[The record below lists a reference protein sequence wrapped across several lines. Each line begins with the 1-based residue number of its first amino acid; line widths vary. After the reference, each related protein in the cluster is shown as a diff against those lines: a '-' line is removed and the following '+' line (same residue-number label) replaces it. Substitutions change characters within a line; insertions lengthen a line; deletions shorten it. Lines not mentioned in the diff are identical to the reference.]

1 MNYAIIRYIIG
12 RVLCFEAAFMILP
25 CITAVIYQE
34 KSGWSFVIS
43 GLLCVLLGLLLSRK
57 KPANTVFYTRE
68 GFVTVAL
75 SWIALSIMGALPF
88 MISGSITNP
97 FDALFETVSGFTTTG
112 ASILKDVEILPKC
125 ILFWRSFTHWIGGMG
140 VLVFLLSFL
149 HVKGSGSYMNL
160 MKAESPGP
168 SVSKLMPT
176 VQSTAKM
183 LYVIYFTMTV
193 VEIIFLLVGGM
204 PLLDALTITFGCAG
218 TGGFGVRND
227 SMASYSV
234 YCQVVVTVSVILFG
248 VNFNAYYLILRKK
261 FRQAF
266 SIEEIR
272 WYLGII
278 AVSTIVIT
286 VLVRDMYSGLGEAF
300 QQSAFQVASII
311 TTTGYATTDFN
322 LWPQVARTI
331 LVLLMLVG
339 SCAGST
345 GGGFKVSRLVILL
358 KTIRKELHTL
368 LHPRSVKK
376 LKMDGH
382 VLEHEV
388 VRSINVFLIAYVL
401 IFAFSVLAIGFDN
414 LDLTT
419 NFTAV
424 ATTLNNV
431 GPGLE
436 KVGPTENFSIF
447 SNFSTLILTFDMLI
461 GRLEIYPILLL
472 FVRDTWKKH

>member
-12 RVLCFEAAFMILP
+12 RVLYFEAAFMILP

-57 KPANTVFYTRE
+57 KPPNTVFYTRE

-204 PLLDALTITFGCAG
+204 PLFDALTITFGCAG

-286 VLVRDMYSGLGEAF
+286 VMVRDMYSGLGEAF

-401 IFAFSVLAIGFDN
+401 IFAFSVLVIGFDN

>member
-12 RVLCFEAAFMILP
+12 RVLYFEAAFMILP

-204 PLLDALTITFGCAG
+204 PLFDALTITFGCAG

-286 VLVRDMYSGLGEAF
+286 VMVRDMYSGLGEAF

-401 IFAFSVLAIGFDN
+401 IFAFSVLVIGFDN